1 MRISEAIAMLEK
13 NGIER
18 ASDNVEH
25 HLQRIASLAN
35 CEIGEELTYLYKNL
49 CGGWLFH
56 GDFRLLPIGEIENVG
71 KLQGGEYGRLSTPAS
86 WVALI
91 DAMDGDYIAVDLV
104 SNKVL
109 DCDHDELGS
118 ARVIAHSLSDFLEQ
132 FFLLAPEKYW
142 LQLGFSPLET
152 LVHPSSDELNRYSYR
167 DFWDVLGEDRGPE
180 LCSTTGCVRS
190 RIAFSVKCRKHHYEM
205 VRGHSCPF
213 E

>member
-1 MRISEAIAMLEK
+1 MLEK

-18 ASDNVEH
+18 ASDNIEH

-35 CEIGEELTYLYKNL
+35 CEIGDELAYLYKNL
-49 CGGWLFH
+49 GGGWLFD
-56 GDFRLLPIGEIENVG
+56 GEFRLLPIGEVENVG
-71 KLQGGEYGRLSTPAS
+71 MLQGGEFGRLSAPAS

-109 DCDHDELGS
+109 DCNYDELGS

-152 LVHPSSDELNRYSYR
+152 LVHPSSDGLNRYSYR
-167 DFWDVLGEDRGPE
+167 DFWDVLGGNLGPSFAAQQVVDVVE
-180 LCSTTGCVRS
+180 SLS
-190 RIAFSVKCRKHHYEM
+190 A
-205 VRGHSCPF
+205 
-213 E
+213 